1 MDKNHRKALTQCRSK
16 IVSDL
21 SPDNEF
27 WDKIAEQ
34 EIFTPLMLEYI
45 QAKNPRPEKVRHLL
59 DDLLRRGPD
68 AFRKFLYCLDNSGH
82 GHLADVIRQKEQLI
96 LNPNNNPILQ
106 EARFTGN
113 IRGISSGFQP
123 TASNNH
129 GDSHLPH
136 SVSAQTI
143 NAHIPMGQFPHSQS
157 NPNIASS
164 GTPVTFPSDESSS
177 SGTPVTSPSDA
188 SSRSTT
194 SYQSTQLL
202 SNTSLPRPN
211 SSNNDISMENEN
223 DGLTS
228 QSPRNSSQ
236 YGNRQ
241 QASSLEST
249 SETGSHQAT
258 ERTKKYKMESTPRG
272 FVLII
277 NNIHFRNHIHRPGAQ
292 QDREKLKAMFEDFG
306 FQVDVKE
313 DQTAMQVEELLSQFS
328 LLQDL
333 YQVDSLIVVLMSHG
347 NNEFILG
354 VDCERLNV
362 IDLIKKFNAD
372 HCPAMMGKPKMF
384 IVNACRGDEQD
395 SNPTSGS
402 IPPCFD
408 KTETDAGPI
417 SLDRR
422 QPANSDLLI
431 AYSTFPG
438 YVSFRDEEQ
447 GSWFIQCLEEV
458 FRESASEEHVMD
470 MLTQVN
476 DKVAAMSETM
486 MGYNQTP
493 APSTTLRYKWF
504 LNPLNV

>member
-1 MDKNHRKALTQCRSK
+1 MDKIHRKALTQCRSK

-27 WDKIAEQ
+27 WDKIAEK

-45 QAKNPRPEKVRHLL
+45 QAKYPRPEKVRQLL

-68 AFRKFLYCLDNSGH
+68 AYWKFLYCLDNSGH
-82 GHLADVIRQKEQLI
+82 RHLADVIRQKEQLI
-96 LNPNNNPILQ
+96 LNPNYNPIIQ

-113 IRGISSGFQP
+113 IRGTSTSFQP
-123 TASNNH
+123 TAPNNQ
-129 GDSHLPH
+129 GDIQLPH

-143 NAHIPMGQFPHSQS
+143 NERNTAGQFPHSQS
-157 NPNIASS
+157 NPNI
-164 GTPVTFPSDESSS
+164 TS
-177 SGTPVTSPSDA
+177 SGTPVTSPSDESA
-188 SSRSTT
+188 SSVTTSSSSTT
-194 SYQSTQLL
+194 SYPSTQLL
-202 SNTSLPRPN
+202 SNTSVSGQN
-211 SSNNDISMENEN
+211 SSNNDISMENEH

-228 QSPRNSSQ
+228 QLPGTSSQ
-236 YGNRQ
+236 YDNRQ
-241 QASSLEST
+241 QTSSLEST
-249 SETGSHQAT
+249 PETSSHQAT

-277 NNIHFRNHIHRPGAQ
+277 NNIHFRNHKHRPGAE
-292 QDREKLKAMFEDFG
+292 QDRDKLKAMFEDFG
-306 FQVDVKE
+306 FEVDVKE

-333 YQVDSLIVVLMSHG
+333 YRVDSLIVVLMSHG
-347 NNEFILG
+347 NDEFILG
-354 VDCERLNV
+354 SDCQRLNV
-362 IDLIKKFNAD
+362 INLIKKFNAD
-372 HCPAMMGKPKMF
+372 YCPAMMGKPKMF
-384 IVNACRGDEQD
+384 IVNACRGDD
-395 SNPTSGS
+395 VDCNPILGS
-402 IPPCFD
+402 TQPCYD
-408 KTETDAGPI
+408 KTETDSGPT
-417 SLDRR
+417 SLDRK

-458 FRESASEEHVMD
+458 FRESASDEHVMD

-476 DKVAAMSETM
+476 DKVASKSESM

-493 APSTTLRYKWF
+493 APSTTLRYKWY
-504 LNPLNV
+504 LNPQTV

>member
-96 LNPNNNPILQ
+96 LYPNNNPILQ
-106 EARFTGN
+106 EAQFTGN
-113 IRGISSGFQP
+113 IRGTSTGFQP

-129 GDSHLPH
+129 GDSYLLH

-164 GTPVTFPSDESSS
+164 GTPVTFPSDESAS

-188 SSRSTT
+188 SSSSTT
-194 SYQSTQLL
+194 SYPS
-202 SNTSLPRPN
+202 TSLSGQN
-211 SSNNDISMENEN
+211 SSNNDISMENEH

-228 QSPRNSSQ
+228 QLPGTSSQ
-236 YGNRQ
+236 YDNRQ
-241 QASSLEST
+241 QTSSLEST

-277 NNIHFRNHIHRPGAQ
+277 NNIHFHNHKHRPGAQ
-292 QDREKLKAMFEDFG
+292 QDRDKLKAMFEDFG

-313 DQTAMQVEELLSQFS
+313 DQTAREVENLLSEFS

-333 YQVDSLIVVLMSHG
+333 HRVDSLIVVLMSHG
-347 NNEFILG
+347 NDEVILG
-354 VDCERLNV
+354 TDCRRLNV
-362 IDLIKKFNAD
+362 ISLIKKFNAD
-372 HCPAMMGKPKMF
+372 YCPAMMGKPKMF
-384 IVNACRGDEQD
+384 IVNACRGDD
-395 SNPTSGS
+395 VDCNPILGS
-402 IPPCFD
+402 TQPCFD
-408 KTETDAGPI
+408 KTETDSGPT
-417 SLDRR
+417 SLDRK

-438 YVSFRDEEQ
+438 YVSFRDEEE

-476 DKVAAMSETM
+476 DKVASKSESM

-504 LNPLNV
+504 LNPLTV